1 MSTVSFPGIPCIYP
15 ISSSP
20 YADQTGHFPLIRK
33 FLEGGA
39 RLVQVR
45 EKRLPDDLLL
55 QSLRPIVSECHRLGA
70 RLILNDRPRIALAA
84 GADGVHLGQTDT
96 SPDEARQLLGKG
108 ALIGLSTHNR
118 RQFEEA
124 CRRESVDYVSVGPIF
139 PTSGKENPDP
149 VVGLEGLRRL
159 ARNSLLPVVAIGGIH
174 LDRALETWAAGAHSL
189 ALISD
194 ICGSSR
200 PAAQVQRYLKLWEK
214 QDECP

>member
-1 MSTVSFPGIPCIYP
+1 MSPVSFPGIPCIYP

-55 QSLRPIVSECHRLGA
+55 QSLGPIVRECHRLGA

-124 CRRESVDYVSVGPIF
+124 CRRESVGEIHW
-139 PTSGKENPDP
+139 
-149 VVGLEGLRRL
+149 L
-159 ARNSLLPVVAIGGIH
+159 AISEIMICLLH
-174 LDRALETWAAGAHSL
+174 
-189 ALISD
+189 
-194 ICGSSR
+194 
-200 PAAQVQRYLKLWEK
+200 
-214 QDECP
+214 